1 MAQATTTESAHA
13 KDAHH
18 HGTKSYWVVW
28 VILLACTGLTVFT
41 GQHDLSQT
49 LFPSANIMIALII
62 ATIKASLV
70 VWYFMHMREAAG
82 TNRIVFVTSFV
93 FLLVMIFGVFGDLW
107 TRSPMTLPYHTP
119 TTEGPEIQVPEGG
132 AHHAPA
138 HHE

>member
-1 MAQATTTESAHA
+1 MAEATTTDSAHA
-13 KDAHH
+13 NDAHQH
-18 HGTKSYWVVW
+18 STKSYFVVW
-28 VILLACTGLTVFT
+28 IILLACTVLTVLT
-41 GQHDLSQT
+41 GRTDLSH
-49 LFPSANIMIALII
+49 LFPSANIVLALTIAV
-62 ATIKASLV
+62 IKASLV

-107 TRSPMTLPYHTP
+107 TRNPMTLPYHTP